1 MDTVQGNSLIWNWKQ
16 YFLKSTLELG
26 QSDAQ
31 NGKILNFSS
40 DPNGRWAKGVT
51 ENGFHVEIKSIP
63 ADMHEFKAYPKWTQ
77 LHGGQYAS
85 GKYLFSNYYSCDC
98 SQGIKGIRCRHLASL
113 LYYWEE
119 EHGPFVLL
127 EDEEKKRERLRREE
141 EKRLERLR
149 REEEERRR
157 KEKQEQVFDAADYFA
172 ASKLPEPK
180 GLFFSPDKI
189 LKASN
194 ILTNRY
200 EAEAA
205 DGLLLRGAVL
215 PTDIVCRFGRDGQ
228 QCLYIIGNA
237 DGRTV
242 RISLQKDRITS
253 LNCTCNQSWLA
264 NGSYWCRTSQM
275 CCHALA
281 VWSRARNR
289 IIEENPGDDTDEA
302 GDKLLSLLAG
312 NPAEE
317 PTAEPAG
324 QTARRKKANLILS
337 PRITGEKGGGSL
349 KLSFDLGQAGGRM
362 YAVKGLESLVR
373 HVEAE
378 EDFSLSKTLTVH
390 FAEEAFTEDSAK
402 WYQMIL
408 SRVNAI
414 RRVNDRLNS
423 GFYSYRELS
432 AGTGIPLE
440 DGDLDSVYDL
450 AQGGEI
456 LYQYGGRN
464 EAVPVRVEETHPKA
478 EVRLEPVKTGG
489 RVTAIRMTGKMPRL
503 LQGNQAQYVL
513 DEHCFGRVSNE
524 ELKALEPFRAIE
536 KGAGVFSCTIG
547 ERKLA
552 EFYYRVLP
560 GIRETE
566 QIILTDCVGGA
577 VDALLPPEPEFV
589 FYLDIDGAITCRA
602 TVRYG
607 ENTLPLG
614 FAASGGS
621 AGHLDPDQEKRA
633 VTALTQFFPSQ
644 DQERQCF
651 FVPLDDDALMR
662 VLTDGVAVLSRL
674 GEVKGSDAISRLHVR
689 PAPQPQVSVR
699 VDGGLLDLS
708 IQTKD
713 ISEEE
718 LLSLLESYR
727 RKKRWHRLKNGD
739 FVDLRNPERLEELD
753 DTVREMDLTLEELL
767 RGGVKVPKYRAL
779 YVDQLLEDHNELA
792 ASRDRQFKA
801 LIRSFQTIRDS
812 DFEVSEALSDV
823 MRPYQAYGFRWLS
836 TLNQSGFGGIL
847 ADEMGLGK
855 TLQMLSL
862 IQAQRDDGETKPA
875 LVICPA
881 SLVYNWKEEARKF
894 TPGLTVETLAGN
906 LWQRKKAFQ
915 DMEGKEG
922 AALYIT
928 SYDLIKRDITLYH
941 DLRFS
946 TVVLDE
952 AQYIKNQKA
961 AVSKAVRVLKADHRF
976 ALTGTPIENRLSELW
991 SIFDFLMPG
1000 FLYTAS
1006 EFANRFETPIMKRKD
1021 AEMTAR
1027 LSKMTEPFILRR
1039 KKTDVL
1045 KDLPEKLE
1053 ETRSAAMEED
1063 QRRLYDAQV
1072 VHMRELLD
1080 STGDSGE
1087 DKMRILAEIT
1097 RLRQLCCDPSLLFE
1111 DYQGTSAK
1119 RAACLE
1125 LIQSAMDAGHRMLVF
1140 SQFTS
1145 MLKLLSDDLRREGIP
1160 FFTLTGSTPKQER
1173 VELVRSFNTGDTP
1186 VFLISLKAGG
1196 TGLNLTGADVV
1207 IHYDPWWNVAVQNQA
1222 TDRAHRI
1229 GQTRQVTVIKLIA
1242 AETIEEKIVA
1252 LQEAKRDLAEAIMS
1266 GQSNSLMSL
1275 TREELLELL
1284 S

>member
-1 MDTVQGNSLIWNWKQ
+1 M
-16 YFLKSTLELG
+16 
-26 QSDAQ
+26 
-31 NGKILNFSS
+31 
-40 DPNGRWAKGVT
+40 GV
-51 ENGFHVEIKSIP
+51 
-63 ADMHEFKAYPKWTQ
+63 
-77 LHGGQYAS
+77 
-85 GKYLFSNYYSCDC
+85 
-98 SQGIKGIRCRHLASL
+98 RCRHLAAL
-113 LYYWEE
+113 LFYWEKQ
-119 EHGPFVLL
+119 HGPFVMK
-127 EDEEKKRERLRREE
+127 EDEEKRKARLRREEEEKRERLRREE
-141 EKRLERLR
+141 EERQERLR
-149 REEEERRR
+149 REREERIKKDRQ
-157 KEKQEQVFDAADYFA
+157 KQAFSAADYF
-172 ASKLPEPK
+172 SSRKTPEPK
-180 GLFFSPDKI
+180 SLFFSPDKI
-189 LKASN
+189 LKASD
-194 ILTNRY
+194 IRTNRY
-200 EAEAA
+200 EGEVA
-205 DGLLLRGAVL
+205 DGLLLSGAVM
-215 PTDIVCRFGRDGQ
+215 PPDIECRYGLDGKQ
-228 QCLYIIGNA
+228 FLSVTGTAGGSHVGIA
-237 DGRTV
+237 
-242 RISLQKDRITS
+242 LQKDRIVI
-253 LNCTCNQSWLA
+253 LNCSCGRSWLR
-264 NGSYWCRTSQM
+264 NDSYWYRPDRPSQM
-275 CCHALA
+275 CGHALA
-281 VWSRARNR
+281 VWSRMRQR
-289 IIEENPGDDTDEA
+289 IIEENPGDDTDA
-302 GDKLLSLLAG
+302 AADKLLSILAG
-312 NPAEE
+312 NPAEKQI
-317 PTAEPAG
+317 AEAPG
-324 QTARRKKANLILS
+324 QAVRKKKPNLVLS
-337 PRITGEKGGGSL
+337 PRINRGKNDDAL

-362 YAVKGLESLVR
+362 YAVKGLESLIR
-373 HVEAE
+373 YVEAE
-378 EDFSLSKTLTVH
+378 EDYSPSKTQTIH
-390 FAEEAFTEDSAK
+390 FSEETFTEDSMK
-402 WYQMIL
+402 WYQMIQ
-408 SRVNAI
+408 SHVNSI

-423 GFYSYRELS
+423 GFYSYRELT

-440 DGDLDSVYDL
+440 NSDLDIVYDL

-464 EAVPVRVEETHPKA
+464 EAVPVRVQETHPKA
-478 EVRLEPVKTGG
+478 EIRLDPVKTGN
-489 RVTAIRMTGKMPRL
+489 RVTGIRITGKMPRL
-503 LQGNQAQYVL
+503 LRGNQAQYIL
-513 DEHCFGRVSNE
+513 DEHCFGRVSSD
-524 ELKALEPFRAIE
+524 ELKFLEPFRAIE
-536 KGAGVFSCTIG
+536 KGNGDFSCTIG
-547 ERKLA
+547 EKKLA

-566 QIILTDCVGGA
+566 QIILIDHVGGA
-577 VDALLPPEPEFV
+577 VDELLPPEPEFV
-589 FYLDIDGAITCRA
+589 FYLDIDGEITCRA

-607 ENTLPLG
+607 EEPLPLG
-614 FAASGGS
+614 FEASEGL
-621 AGHLDPDQEKRA
+621 AGHLDRDQEKRA
-633 VTALTQFFPSQ
+633 VTALTQFFPRL

-651 FVPLDDDALMR
+651 FAPLDDDTLMW
-662 VLTDGVAVLSRL
+662 VLTDGVAILSRL
-674 GEVKGSDAISRLHVR
+674 GEVKGSDAFSRVHVR

-718 LLSLLESYR
+718 LLSLLKSYR
-727 RKKRWHRLKNGD
+727 LKKRWHRLKNGD
-739 FVDLRNPERLEELD
+739 FVDLRNPEQLEELD
-753 DTVREMDLTLEELL
+753 DTIREMDLSLEELL
-767 RGGVKVPKYRAL
+767 RGGVRVPKYRAL
-779 YVDQLLEDHNELA
+779 YVDQLLETHNELA

-812 DFEVSEALSDV
+812 DFDVSEKLSEV
-823 MRPYQAYGFRWLS
+823 MRPYQVYGFRWLS

-862 IQAQRDDGETKPA
+862 IQAQRDNGETKPA
-875 LVICPA
+875 LVVCPA

-894 TPGLTVETLAGN
+894 TPGVTVETLAGN

-915 DMEGKEG
+915 DMAEKKN

-928 SYDLIKRDITLYH
+928 SYDLLKRDITLYH
-941 DLRFS
+941 DLSFS
-946 TVVLDE
+946 SVVLDE

-1006 EFANRFETPIMKRKD
+1006 EFANRFETPIMKHKD

-1039 KKTDVL
+1039 KKMDVL

-1080 STGDSGE
+1080 STGNSGE

-1111 DYQGTSAK
+1111 DYQGSSAK

-1125 LIQSAMDAGHRMLVF
+1125 LIQNAMDAGHRMLVF

-1145 MLKLLSDDLRREGIP
+1145 MLKLLSDDLKREGIP

-1173 VELVRSFNTGDTP
+1173 AELVRAFNTGDTP

-1252 LQEAKRDLAEAIMS
+1252 LQEAKHDLAEAIMS

-1275 TREELLELL
+1275 SREELLELL